1 MKYIV
6 SISGGKDSTACLL
19 YMLER
24 VPKEDVI
31 AAFCDTKWEHELTY
45 KYLNYLEE
53 ILNIKIVRIES
64 EGMEALVKRIKCLPN
79 HFKRFC
85 TKELKTKPFHKWL
98 KEFKEEFIVIEG
110 IRREESRARS
120 GTESFEVKESYFHK
134 GLFIPTL
141 YPIAYWSKDK
151 VIGYIKSKRIKLNPL
166 YAKGYSRVG
175 CFPCV
180 FWGKQDLRLF
190 ANEEKYLKRMR
201 NLEEEVSKLIGKKVK
216 FFEDARD
223 KFLRE
228 RMLFEVEELFEEAE

>member
-1 MKYIV
+1 MKYII

-24 VPKEDVI
+24 VPRKDIIPV
-31 AAFCDTKWEHELTY
+31 FCDTKWEHQYTY
-45 KYLNYLEE
+45 DYLEYLE
-53 ILNIKIVRIES
+53 RRLNISIIRLES
-64 EGMEALVKRIKCLPN
+64 EGMEALVKRMRCLPN
-79 HFKRFC
+79 HFRRFC

-98 KEFKEEFIVIEG
+98 KEFKKEFVIIEG
-110 IRREESRARS
+110 IRREESRIRS
-120 GTESFEVKESYFHK
+120 NTESFEVKESYFHK
-134 GLFIPTL
+134 RFFIPTL
-141 YPIAYWSKDK
+141 YPIAYWSKDT
-151 VIGYIKSKRIKLNPL
+151 VINYIKNKQIKLNPL

-223 KFLRE
+223 KFLRTKS
-228 RMLFEVEELFEEAE
+228 LFEEAE